1 MIGKGKKE
9 GNLHMSVKPT
19 LVIMAAGMGSR
30 FGGNKQITPVDDAGH
45 IIIDFS
51 IYDALRAGFGKVVC
65 VIKPEMEADFA
76 RAIGDNIARHVEL
89 RYAYQVLDRLP
100 AGYGVPEGR
109 QKPWGTG
116 HAVLCALDQVEGP
129 FAVINADD
137 FYGAGGFRA
146 AAEFLMAG
154 GDVNEHAMVGYNIEN
169 TLTENGSVSRGVCA
183 GRDGF
188 LTDITE
194 RTTIEPREGGAAYT
208 EDGGVSWTFI
218 PAGTP
223 VSMNLW
229 AFRSGVLEAFPRMFA
244 EFMENDVPKN
254 PVKAEFYLPNVPKA
268 LIASGA
274 GRVRLLNTD
283 ERWYG
288 MTYREDAEKVRAA
301 IMDMKARGLYP
312 EKLWD

>member
-1 MIGKGKKE
+1 MK
-9 GNLHMSVKPT
+9 NAKPT

-30 FGGNKQITPVDDAGH
+30 FGGNKQIAPVDDAGH

-51 IYDALRAGFGKVVC
+51 IYDAVRAGFGKVVC
-65 VIKPEMEADFA
+65 VIKPEMEADFR
-76 RAIGDNIARHVEL
+76 RAIGDAIARHVEVE
-89 RYAYQVLDRLP
+89 YAYQTIDAKLP
-100 AGYGVPEGR
+100 ADFAIPEGR

-116 HAVLCALDQVEGP
+116 HAVLCALEQVEGP

-137 FYGAGGFRA
+137 FYGRDAFRA
-146 AAEFLMAG
+146 AADFLLAD
-154 GDVNEHAMVGYNIEN
+154 GDENEHAMVGYNIEN
-169 TLTENGSVSRGVCA
+169 TLTENGTVSRGVCQGDA
-183 GRDGF
+183 DGF

-194 RTTIEPREGGAAYT
+194 RTAIEPREGGAAYT
-208 EDGGVSWTFI
+208 EDGGATWTFI

-229 AFRSGVLEAFPRMFA
+229 AFRRGVVEAFGRMFA
-244 EFMENDVPKN
+244 DFLKNDVPKN

-268 LIASGA
+268 LIAEDRA
-274 GRVRLLNTD
+274 RVRLLNTS

-301 IMDMKARGLYP
+301 VRAMKEDGVYP
-312 EKLWD
+312 EKLWQ